1 MKGKC
6 YYCNK
11 ELTERTIKR
20 HMKSCSIMKNRIEES
35 IAKNGKL
42 RKQFIIAIKPRYEK
56 NEYCIYLS
64 IDGTLGLVHIDQ
76 FIKDVWVECCGHLS
90 AFVIKKKFYQDNE
103 MNIRLNEILSI
114 GEKFQYEYDFGSTT
128 YLELE
133 VVDIIDVSKDF
144 TQIEIIAR
152 NNEVIN
158 QCEACGAEAKYFH
171 YEEDKWLCKN
181 CIDEGNDMI
190 SEFNYCNS
198 PRDGVC
204 GYEGHKEAEN
214 RYLPNNDEKYTTSK
228 KGSKDQGDYEDLY
241 DDDLFDDLS
250 DIEDAYED
258 LLSKSKNIMDNI
270 FSKGIYS
277 FDIKELISNLAKD
290 NLYDI
295 ARYLGMTKISGLNKS
310 KLIERFLDEYET
322 LIEARI
328 SLFDEE
334 RYKFLKKYADN
345 GGTKFLDKID
355 EENMG
360 KIIYFIANGML
371 FAATKDGS
379 PLLIMPEVIQKLIKD
394 KNNIEYRNI
403 IKTNS
408 EIINLFRGMNKAY
421 GILPLEDIKELFK
434 RYKIEESERYR
445 IEDVIIA
452 SEDYYQEYESDKRG
466 TYFIN
471 IDVEDWLD
479 LLEELEKEELNYAM
493 ISKEELISM
502 SDENW
507 IIKTKSGK
515 AFSKEF
521 FSMFNA
527 DEEIL
532 EGLIESLYLEI
543 QEAEFEDVISEMLEQ
558 FEDDNREVQDFMYN
572 SLGRFLRNIR
582 LWKYK
587 GATINE
593 KKGTEISKEKQKTVG
608 RNEPCIC
615 GSGKKYKKCCAKNGN
630 VIKLF

>member
-20 HMKSCSIMKNRIEES
+20 HMKSCSMMKNRIEES

-42 RKQFIIAIKPRYEK
+42 RKQFIIAIKPKYDK

-76 FIKDVWVECCGHLS
+76 FIRDVWVECCGHLS

-103 MNIRLNEILSI
+103 MNIRLNEILSV

-133 VVDIIDVSKDF
+133 VVDIINVSKDF

-152 NNEVIN
+152 NNEI
-158 QCEACGAEAKYFH
+158 
-171 YEEDKWLCKN
+171 
-181 CIDEGNDMI
+181 I

-204 GYEGHKEAEN
+204 GYEGNKEAEN
-214 RYLPNNDEKYTTSK
+214 KYLPNNDEKYTTSK
-228 KGSKDQGDYEDLY
+228 KRTKEQNDCEDLY
-241 DDDLFDDLS
+241 DEDFFDDLS
-250 DIEDAYED
+250 GIEDAYED
-258 LLSKSKNIMDNI
+258 LLSKSKNIMENI
-270 FSKGIYS
+270 FSKGILS
-277 FDIKELISNLAKD
+277 FDIKELVSNLAKD
-290 NLYDI
+290 NIYDI

-310 KLIERFLDEYET
+310 KLVESFLDEYDI
-322 LIEARI
+322 LIEDRI

-345 GGTKFLDKID
+345 GGIKVLDKID

-371 FAATKDGS
+371 FAATKDGKPS
-379 PLLIMPEVIQKLIKD
+379 LIMPEVIQNLIKE

-403 IKTNS
+403 IKSNS

-421 GILPLEDIKELFK
+421 GVLTLEDIKELFK
-434 RYKIEESERYR
+434 RYRIEETEKHR
-445 IEDVIIA
+445 IEDVIIVA
-452 SEDYYQEYESDKRG
+452 EDYYQEYEWDNRG
-466 TYFIN
+466 SYYIN

-479 LLEELEKEELNYAM
+479 LLEELEKEKLDHAM

-502 SDENW
+502 SDEKW
-507 IIKTKSGK
+507 IIKTKVGK

-527 DEEIL
+527 DQEIL

-543 QEAEFEDVISEMLEQ
+543 QETEFEDVISQMLEQ
-558 FEDDNREVQDFMYN
+558 FEDGNREAQDFMYN

-593 KKGTEISKEKQKTVG
+593 KKGTEISKEKQKAVG

-630 VIKLF
+630 VIKLFQGV

>member
-76 FIKDVWVECCGHLS
+76 FIRDVWVECCGHLS
-90 AFVIKKKFYQDNE
+90 AFIIKKKFYQDNE
-103 MNIRLNEILSI
+103 MNIRLNEILSV

-133 VVDIIDVSKDF
+133 VVDIIDVPKNF
-144 TQIEIIAR
+144 TQMEIIAR
-152 NNEVIN
+152 NNE
-158 QCEACGAEAKYFH
+158 
-171 YEEDKWLCKN
+171 
-181 CIDEGNDMI
+181 MI
-190 SEFNYCNS
+190 SEGNYCNS

-204 GYEGHKEAEN
+204 GYVGNKEAEN
-214 RYLPNNDEKYTTSK
+214 KYLPNNNEKYITSK
-228 KGSKDQGDYEDLY
+228 KRDRKQDGDEDSY
-241 DDDLFDDLS
+241 DDDFS
-250 DIEDAYED
+250 DIEEAFED
-258 LLSKSKNIMDNI
+258 LLNRSKEIVDSI

-290 NLYDI
+290 NIYDI
-295 ARYLGMTKISGLNKS
+295 AKYIGMTRISGLNKS

-322 LIEARI
+322 LVEARM

-345 GGTKFLDKID
+345 GGTKLLDKTD
-355 EENMG
+355 EENVN

-371 FAATKDGS
+371 FAATKDGEQVAV
-379 PLLIMPEVIQKLIKD
+379 MPEVIQNLIKE

-403 IKTNS
+403 IKSNS
-408 EIINLFRGMNKAY
+408 EIVKLFRGMNKAY
-421 GILPLEDIKELFK
+421 GALTLEDIKELFK
-434 RYKIEESERYR
+434 RYRIEESEKYR
-445 IEDVIIA
+445 IEDLIIA
-452 SEDYYQEYESDKRG
+452 AEDYYQEYESDKRG
-466 TYFIN
+466 AYFIN
-471 IDVEDWLD
+471 VNVEDWLD
-479 LLEELEKEELNYAM
+479 LLEEVEKEELDYAM

-507 IIKTKSGK
+507 IVKTKSGK
-515 AFSKEF
+515 TFSKEF

-527 DEEIL
+527 DQEIL
-532 EGLIESLYLEI
+532 QGLIESLYLEI
-543 QEAEFEDVISEMLEQ
+543 QEAEFEDVINEILEQ

-593 KKGTEISKEKQKTVG
+593 KKGNDVSKEKQQNVG